1 MNKFGEKL
9 GFPLISLQLF
19 KIGFKLILKF
29 ASITQAFSLAP
40 TYWKSKGCKQLK
52 LQQL

>member
-1 MNKFGEKL
+1 MYGEKF

-19 KIGFKLILKF
+19 KIGFKLILEF

-40 TYWKSKGCKQLK
+40 TYRKSKGCKQLNLK
-52 LQQL
+52 QL